1 MVRAFPSI
9 GGNNWPQNLTGQ
21 YVAYTMRAR
30 SYATVRGGN
39 AARLR
44 LPGTTWGRLRPR
56 ESTRTGPEHAGPRR
70 CYYRPSDRGVTLHQL
85 RRVVPLRGSAA
96 RDAAQDSL
104 ADRAAIGIEGLHKG
118 FLRQGHFSEVISDLT
133 LTLHRGESGSL
144 IGPSGCG
151 KSTLLRIIAGLER
164 YQQGE
169 VTVHGRAV
177 TGARRDVGFMF
188 QGLALLPWRSVSQ
201 NVRLP
206 GELLGMS
213 RNEIAQRAER
223 CLSLVGLTGYEKY
236 PLRQISGGMRQRVAL
251 ARLLMTD
258 TKLLLLDE
266 PFSSLDE
273 FTRETIDVLFMDVA
287 AKTETDYLMVTHSI
301 PEAVLMS
308 DKIFVLSPPP
318 ARLLATIDVP
328 LPRPR
333 TKEIQDDAVFHE
345 VTREVR
351 DVLRAHMG

>member
-1 MVRAFPSI
+1 MTSI
-9 GGNNWPQNLTGQ
+9 
-21 YVAYTMRAR
+21 
-30 SYATVRGGN
+30 
-39 AARLR
+39 
-44 LPGTTWGRLRPR
+44 
-56 ESTRTGPEHAGPRR
+56 
-70 CYYRPSDRGVTLHQL
+70 QL
-85 RRVVPLRGSAA
+85 LRVVPLRRSPAEAVEQSALP
-96 RDAAQDSL
+96 DCAAVSIDN
-104 ADRAAIGIEGLHKG
+104 LHKG
-118 FLRQGHFSEVISDLT
+118 FRRQAQYVEVISDLT
-133 LTLHRGESGSL
+133 MALPRGESGSL

-151 KSTLLRIIAGLER
+151 KSTLLRIIAGLEQ
-164 YQQGE
+164 YEQGN
-169 VTVHGRAV
+169 VAVHGRPV

-188 QGLALLPWRSVSQ
+188 QGLALLPWRSVLQ

-213 RNEIAQRAER
+213 REQIAQRAER

-251 ARLLMTD
+251 ARLLMTH

-273 FTRETIDVLFMDVA
+273 FTRETIDLLFMDVA
-287 AKTETDYLMVTHSI
+287 AKAATDYLMVTHSI

-308 DKIFVLSPPP
+308 DKVFVLSPPP

-333 TKEIQDDAVFHE
+333 TKEIQDHAVFHE
-345 VTREVR
+345 VTHEIREV
-351 DVLRAHMG
+351 LLTHMS